1 MITDSGIDE
10 LIQPII
16 NIYNQMEM
24 DLIVEIAKR
33 FDTYDKI
40 GGSLEWQLKK
50 LSEVSDL
57 NSTVVKLIA
66 KYSEKSEKEILKMLN
81 AAGFGNLDMELL
93 GEAYSSGLISVDP
106 VKMLKSPAIAATIE
120 LSYKELTDTYRLIQ
134 TKALESSKQAYMNIL
149 NTSYLDVA
157 SGFYDYQTS
166 IKRAVGQMAAKGIEG
181 ATYRRGNKLVRYSI
195 EGTVRRDTLTA
206 VHQLSNKITMQS
218 CDEMHCDYVETSQ
231 HIGARVH
238 PTNPIANHA
247 GWQGKVFKISGKTEE
262 YPNLKES
269 TGYPDDILG
278 LGGVNCRHRMFPF
291 IPGISVPNPIKYD
304 PKENERIYNLTQKQR
319 KLERDIR
326 SLKKQ
331 QAAAQAIGDKETVAL
346 MKNKLNVKFDEI
358 NKFCEQNGLK
368 RDYSRELVSEQI
380 KVKPTVANTSKRGI
394 INSASKS
401 PYSNEKLIYNPD
413 AQYSINIDGYSE
425 EVCKR
430 ISEECK
436 SIAELGYKD
445 NKEHLALVNL
455 KTGRTEYT
463 EVGSQ
468 YAVGGTKFWEF
479 INKNSG
485 ENYAFIHNHNTLSEF
500 SERDLQTLLG
510 DNSVNMF
517 VISRYDGKC
526 FVLERNGEIPAT
538 LNFDFLYQNEINQ
551 INQKVRNEL
560 ITAGERTYQRERILV
575 DNVIRDYT
583 KGVKKYG

>member
-57 NSTVVKLIA
+57 NSTVIRLIA
-66 KYSEKSEKEILKMLN
+66 KYSKKSEKEILKMLN

-120 LSYKELTDTYRLIQ
+120 LSYQELTDTYRLIQ

-304 PKENERIYNLTQKQR
+304 PEENERIYNLTQKQR

-331 QAAAQAIGDKETVAL
+331 QAAAQAIGDKETAAL

-380 KVKPTVANTSKRGI
+380 VKKTVANHSNSGI
-394 INSASKS
+394 IKS
-401 PYSNEKLIYNPD
+401 GSERVLDIAIDKFTPCLENVKTGEFIETTYSLANKSELRQLKGWNFDWLSNDLKNTDIYKLQIKGD
-413 AQYSINIDGYSE
+413 SE
-425 EVCKR
+425 IQGLIALTKFERDKAVYVN
-430 ISEECK
+430 
-436 SIAELGYKD
+436 IAESAPHNLGKDKKYNGVGGHLFAIAAQRSKDLGYGGFVFMDAKNLELVKHYRD
-445 NKEHLALVNL
+445 TLGAQLLGIPHPYRMFIDEDAAESLLKIYTLNKE
-455 KTGRTEYT
+455 
-463 EVGSQ
+463 
-468 YAVGGTKFWEF
+468 
-479 INKNSG
+479 
-485 ENYAFIHNHNTLSEF
+485 
-500 SERDLQTLLG
+500 
-510 DNSVNMF
+510 
-517 VISRYDGKC
+517 
-526 FVLERNGEIPAT
+526 VL
-538 LNFDFLYQNEINQ
+538 
-551 INQKVRNEL
+551 
-560 ITAGERTYQRERILV
+560 
-575 DNVIRDYT
+575 
-583 KGVKKYG
+583 

>member
-1 MITDSGIDE
+1 MITDSDIDE

-57 NSTVVKLIA
+57 NSAVIKLIA
-66 KYSEKSEKEILKMLN
+66 KYSKKSEKEILKMLN
-81 AAGFGNLDMELL
+81 AAGFSNLDMQLL
-93 GEAYSSGLISVDP
+93 NDAYSDGLISVDP
-106 VKMLKSPAIAATIE
+106 VKMLDSPSIAATIE
-120 LSYKELTDTYRLIQ
+120 LSYKELKDTYRLIQ
-134 TKALESSKQAYMNIL
+134 TKAIESSRQAYMSIL
-149 NTSYLDVA
+149 NSSYLDVA

-181 ATYRRGNKLVRYSI
+181 ATYKRGNKLVRYSI

-218 CDEMHCDYVETSQ
+218 CDEMHCDYVEISQ

-247 GWQGKVFKISGKTEE
+247 GWQGKVFKISGKTQK

-291 IPGISVPNPIKYD
+291 IPGFSAPNPIKYSSE
-304 PKENERIYNLTQKQR
+304 ENERIYNLTQKQR

-326 SLKKQ
+326 ILKKQ
-331 QAAAQAIGDKETVAL
+331 QAAAQAMGDEETATL

-358 NKFCEQNGLK
+358 NKFCKQNGLI

-380 KVKPTVANTSKRGI
+380 NKKSVKNFNSSDIIESIGGKKIQTVNYIGKLDRNIYKCVTDDIVTDDVIITEKQIEHIKANHPNDYEQFGSYFKEIVANPDYIIEANKPNSALVLKNIKIKEEQFKTVVRLATSKD
-394 INSASKS
+394 
-401 PYSNEKLIYNPD
+401 NP
-413 AQYSINIDGYSE
+413 N
-425 EVCKR
+425 
-430 ISEECK
+430 
-436 SIAELGYKD
+436 
-445 NKEHLALVNL
+445 
-455 KTGRTEYT
+455 
-463 EVGSQ
+463 
-468 YAVGGTKFWEF
+468 F
-479 INKNSG
+479 KNSVITFMKIDQK
-485 ENYAFIHNHNTLSEF
+485 EWNRIIRNKKILYKSE
-500 SERDLQTLLG
+500 
-510 DNSVNMF
+510 
-517 VISRYDGKC
+517 
-526 FVLERNGEIPAT
+526 
-538 LNFDFLYQNEINQ
+538 
-551 INQKVRNEL
+551 
-560 ITAGERTYQRERILV
+560 
-575 DNVIRDYT
+575 
-583 KGVKKYG
+583 